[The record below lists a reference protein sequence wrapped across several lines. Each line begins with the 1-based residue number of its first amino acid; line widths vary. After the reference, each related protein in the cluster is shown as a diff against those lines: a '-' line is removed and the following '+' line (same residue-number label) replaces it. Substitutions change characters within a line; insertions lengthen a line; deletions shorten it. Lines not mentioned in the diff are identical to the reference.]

1 MRVSERERRDWIIVL
16 VILLFGLLCV
26 ILAGQWA
33 IVLAPNWK
41 LNADMGSRIDLNGDF
56 LANRPD
62 TIVEAIDSSVLT
74 QPVWLNVFLTPGA
87 SVPTRIP
94 ATATPVPPPTAT
106 RGLNPSPTA
115 HRPTATATSIVF
127 LATSTNTANPA
138 SSATSA
144 PKATAT
150 PTKKPTATRTST
162 PNNTATRTNTPTIT
176 PTFTPTHTP
185 TSTPSPT
192 NTPLPQAD
200 LGITITDGATDY
212 DAGRAVQYT
221 IVASNPVGP
230 SGVIGAKVTAN
241 FSANLSNISWSCFAS
256 AGAACPAN
264 GTGNIDHLVDIP
276 AGSSVTYVASGTV
289 ISSPNGPLTSAAVI
303 NPPVGITETA
313 PGNNAATDTDTLIIP
328 GITPPQI
335 GIVPDSNIYIVQ
347 ANSVLTIQLSSAL
360 VVGGHP
366 GWDMIYY
373 EWPQASPDPA
383 NPTNPGIW
391 MDCVILEVS
400 DGRNWY
406 PILNW
411 GLDSDTPDTN
421 ASMNMNTI
429 GVSDETDNL
438 VVDASF
444 MYNSTG
450 IALELDGVV
459 PPGTYEYFRIISPA
473 SPPDNGDGAEV
484 DGIFIVP

>member
-1 MRVSERERRDWIIVL
+1 M
-16 VILLFGLLCV
+16 
-26 ILAGQWA
+26 
-33 IVLAPNWK
+33 
-41 LNADMGSRIDLNGDF
+41 
-56 LANRPD
+56 
-62 TIVEAIDSSVLT
+62 
-74 QPVWLNVFLTPGA
+74 
-87 SVPTRIP
+87 
-94 ATATPVPPPTAT
+94 
-106 RGLNPSPTA
+106 
-115 HRPTATATSIVF
+115 
-127 LATSTNTANPA
+127 
-138 SSATSA
+138 
-144 PKATAT
+144 
-150 PTKKPTATRTST
+150 
-162 PNNTATRTNTPTIT
+162 
-176 PTFTPTHTP
+176 
-185 TSTPSPT
+185 
-192 NTPLPQAD
+192 
-200 LGITITDGATDY
+200 
-212 DAGRAVQYT
+212 
-221 IVASNPVGP
+221 
-230 SGVIGAKVTAN
+230 IGAKVTAN